1 MVGHNDGG
9 RDTYLTFEV
18 HVDDKKV
25 FDSGNMTKGEPAKAL
40 DISVKGANELK
51 LVVTNG
57 QDGKPEGDHADWGH
71 AFLVK

>member
-1 MVGHNDGG
+1 
-9 RDTYLTFEV
+9 
-18 HVDDKKV
+18 
-25 FDSGNMTKGEPAKAL
+25 MTKGEPAKAL

-57 QDGKPEGDHADWGH
+57 QDGKAEGDHADWGY